1 MRTAEVGG
9 KLYSFFESD
18 VADEGAIQRAPPAGV
33 PEQELVP
40 VDTRKA
46 PKYHRG
52 QSGAAARQEKGMDPL
67 ELVEI
72 GSTGLKVSRL
82 GVGGV
87 ALGRSSTEDEAA
99 ATLSKCIELGV
110 SYFDTA
116 PVYGGGVSEQ
126 RYGKILS
133 EIPRSSFTISTKV
146 GRLLEPDPPAPVGA
160 VIGPNAATDMP
171 YIYDYDTVM
180 RVFEG
185 SLKRLNLDHVDI
197 LLIHDPDNHF
207 DQAMDGAYKA
217 LSELRS
223 QGVISAIGAGMNQWE
238 MEARL
243 AREGDFDCFLLAGR
257 YTLLDHSA
265 LAEFLPLCQEKN
277 ISVIIG
283 GPYNSGI
290 LASDLTE
297 NATFN
302 YLPASAQILE
312 QARRC
317 KAVCDR
323 HGVPLK
329 AAALQFVFGH
339 SAVAA
344 VIPGPQS
351 VAEAEENFQMMAH
364 PVPVALW
371 QELRHEGLIPAY
383 APIPQ

>member
-1 MRTAEVGG
+1 
-9 KLYSFFESD
+9 
-18 VADEGAIQRAPPAGV
+18 
-33 PEQELVP
+33 
-40 VDTRKA
+40 
-46 PKYHRG
+46 
-52 QSGAAARQEKGMDPL
+52 MDPL

-72 GSTGLKVSRL
+72 GNTGLRVSRL

-87 ALGRSSTEDEAA
+87 ALGRSTTDEEAA
-99 ATLSKCIELGV
+99 EILSKCVELGV

-126 RYGKILS
+126 RYGRILS

-146 GRLLEPDPPAPVGA
+146 GRLLERYLPAPVGA
-160 VIGPNAATDMP
+160 VIGPDASRNMP

-185 SLKRLNLDHVDI
+185 SLKRLKLDQVDI

-207 DQAMDGAYKA
+207 DQAMEGAYKA
-217 LSELRS
+217 LAELRS
-223 QGVISAIGAGMNQWE
+223 QRVISAIGAGMNQWE

-257 YTLLDHSA
+257 YALLDHSA
-265 LAEFLPLCQEKN
+265 LSEFLPLCQEKN

-297 NATFN
+297 
-302 YLPASAQILE
+302 S
-312 QARRC
+312 
-317 KAVCDR
+317 
-323 HGVPLK
+323 VPLK

-339 SAVAA
+339 PAVAA
-344 VIPGPQS
+344 VIPGPGS
-351 VAEAEENFQMMAH
+351 VDEAEENFRMMSH
-364 PVPVALW
+364 PIPAALW
-371 QELRHEGLIPAY
+371 QELRHEGLIPSD
-383 APIPQ
+383 APCPQ